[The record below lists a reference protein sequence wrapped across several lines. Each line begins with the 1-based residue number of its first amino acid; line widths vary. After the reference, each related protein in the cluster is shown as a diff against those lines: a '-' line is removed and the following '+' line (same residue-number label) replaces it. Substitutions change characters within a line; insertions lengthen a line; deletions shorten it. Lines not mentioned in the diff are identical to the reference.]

1 MQLWIMNHQKSKYF
15 IGPDSILKCNI
26 WSPTHHTRRIIQ
38 DQHAFI
44 PRSQTLPFCTKK
56 QASQRCAPGMFWP
69 RSCEPPAAA
78 VCFLFQFWKCSGLTA
93 LKVLGSFYFS
103 SSHSQCFQMK
113 MLQVLEHCCTR
124 QGHFSSATK
133 SKSRWGRTVL
143 AEELILAVNNQPV
156 TSDLALVT

>member
-1 MQLWIMNHQKSKYF
+1 MTPSKSPHCNMQLWIMNHQKSKYF

-44 PRSQTLPFCTKK
+44 PRCQTLPFCTKK
-56 QASQRCAPGMFWP
+56 QACD
-69 RSCEPPAAA
+69 PPAA

-143 AEELILAVNNQPV
+143 AEELTLAVNNQPV